1 MPPPVPRDGV
11 GGKGGG
17 RGAGEEAREEEEEE
31 EVDSGED
38 CGVSSPHDV
47 RLGLV
52 RAVGTPS
59 GSGSKR
65 KRQIERAQEEAAVE
79 EEKAMLMAALAAE
92 RTRWEG
98 TPTGAVNSSGRFRF
112 CCWCCCWW

>member
-1 MPPPVPRDGV
+1 MGGDGAMPPPVPRDGV

-17 RGAGEEAREEEEEE
+17 RGVEEEQREGG
-31 EVDSGED
+31 VDSGED
-38 CGVSSPHDV
+38 CGVSSPQEL
-47 RLGLV
+47 RLGV
-52 RAVGTPS
+52 GRAVGTPS

-92 RTRWEG
+92 RTRWVG
-98 TPTGAVNSSGRFRF
+98 TRIGVVNASGGGRRR
-112 CCWCCCWW
+112 CW